1 MFGLGTTELILIL
14 VIVMVLFGAK
24 KLPAL
29 GEGLAKGIKSFR
41 SNLSDEK
48 KEQKEDKAE
57 TDKVMDT
64 SKAVDAEK
72 VEITDKEKSKV
83 V

>member
-29 GEGLAKGIKSFR
+29 GEGLAKGIRSFR
-41 SNLSDEK
+41 VNLADDN
-48 KEQKEDKAE
+48 KESKEE
-57 TDKVMDT
+57 QV
-64 SKAVDAEK
+64 VEAEK
-72 VEITDKEKSKV
+72 VEEKIKEKSKTS
-83 V
+83 

>member
-29 GEGLAKGIKSFR
+29 GEGLARGIKSFR
-41 SNLSDEK
+41 SNITDDKKSTDDSEK
-48 KEQKEDKAE
+48 KE
-57 TDKVMDT
+57 
-64 SKAVDAEK
+64 SKSA
-72 VEITDKEKSKV
+72 
-83 V
+83 

>member
-29 GEGLAKGIKSFR
+29 GEGLAKGIRSFR
-41 SNLSDEK
+41 TNIAIDEQDDSK
-48 KEQKEDKAE
+48 TKEINKE
-57 TDKVMDT
+57 
-64 SKAVDAEK
+64 AEK
-72 VEITDKEKSKV
+72 NDTKV
-83 V
+83 S

>member
-29 GEGLAKGIKSFR
+29 GEGLAKGIRSFR
-41 SNLSDEK
+41 VNLADEN
-48 KEQKEDKAE
+48 KE
-57 TDKVMDT
+57 
-64 SKAVDAEK
+64 SKDDNVVDAEK
-72 VEITDKEKSKV
+72 VEEKVKEESKSS
-83 V
+83 

>member
-1 MFGLGTTELILIL
+1 

-41 SNLSDEK
+41 TNLSDNTDK
-48 KEQKEDKAE
+48 SAATEDK
-57 TDKVMDT
+57 
-64 SKAVDAEK
+64 KA
-72 VEITDKEKSKV
+72 
-83 V
+83 

>member
-41 SNLSDEK
+41 TNIADDKGKELSEPEK
-48 KEQKEDKAE
+48 E
-57 TDKVMDT
+57 
-64 SKAVDAEK
+64 
-72 VEITDKEKSKV
+72 KEKSS
-83 V
+83 

>member
-24 KLPAL
+24 KLPML

-41 SNLSDEK
+41 TNIKD
-48 KEQKEDKAE
+48 DKADE
-57 TDKVMDT
+57 TAASSDSSST
-64 SKAVDAEK
+64 ASNKADDNAAK
-72 VEITDKEKSKV
+72 
-83 V
+83 

>member
-41 SNLSDEK
+41 TNISMDEK
-48 KEQKEDKAE
+48 DKKDEDKTIDVEVSSA
-57 TDKVMDT
+57 DKQKDKT
-64 SKAVDAEK
+64 S
-72 VEITDKEKSKV
+72 S
-83 V
+83 

>member
-41 SNLSDEK
+41 TNLSDNTDK
-48 KEQKEDKAE
+48 SAATEDK
-57 TDKVMDT
+57 
-64 SKAVDAEK
+64 KA
-72 VEITDKEKSKV
+72 
-83 V
+83 

>member
-29 GEGLAKGIKSFR
+29 GEGLARGIKSFR
-41 SNLSDEK
+41 TNISDAKETLELSEK
-48 KEQKEDKAE
+48 REN
-57 TDKVMDT
+57 
-64 SKAVDAEK
+64 
-72 VEITDKEKSKV
+72 KSV
-83 V
+83 S

>member
-1 MFGLGTTELILIL
+1 MFGLGTTELLLIL

-41 SNLSDEK
+41 TNISD
-48 KEQKEDKAE
+48 DK
-57 TDKVMDT
+57 
-64 SKAVDAEK
+64 
-72 VEITDKEKSKV
+72 DKELPESDKDK
-83 V
+83 

>member
-1 MFGLGTTELILIL
+1 MFGLGTTELMLIL

-41 SNLSDEK
+41 TNLSDTTSRPSNT
-48 KEQKEDKAE
+48 EDK
-57 TDKVMDT
+57 KV
-64 SKAVDAEK
+64 
-72 VEITDKEKSKV
+72 
-83 V
+83 

>member
-41 SNLSDEK
+41 TNISIDEK
-48 KEQKEDKAE
+48 DKDA
-57 TDKVMDT
+57 DKTIDVEVA
-64 SKAVDAEK
+64 SAEK
-72 VEITDKEKSKV
+72 QKDEKSS
-83 V
+83 

>member
-41 SNLSDEK
+41 TNIADDKEKELPKSEEDEK
-48 KEQKEDKAE
+48 K
-57 TDKVMDT
+57 
-64 SKAVDAEK
+64 
-72 VEITDKEKSKV
+72 
-83 V
+83 

>member
-41 SNLSDEK
+41 TNLSDNTDK
-48 KEQKEDKAE
+48 SDAVEDK
-57 TDKVMDT
+57 
-64 SKAVDAEK
+64 
-72 VEITDKEKSKV
+72 KS
-83 V
+83 